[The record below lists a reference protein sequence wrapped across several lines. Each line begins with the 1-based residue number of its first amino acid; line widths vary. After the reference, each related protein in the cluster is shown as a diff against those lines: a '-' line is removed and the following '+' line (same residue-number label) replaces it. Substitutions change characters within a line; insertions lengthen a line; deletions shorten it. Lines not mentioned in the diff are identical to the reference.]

1 MNNLDQ
7 LTVNTIRMLA
17 VDGVQKANSGHPGL
31 PLGAAP
37 AAYAVWSQ
45 MTHNPADPTFANR
58 DRFVLSAG
66 HGSMLLYALLH
77 LFGYG
82 LTIDDLKNF
91 RQLGSKTPGHP
102 EYGHTVGVETTTGPL
117 GQGIANAV
125 GMAIAQA
132 HLAARFNREGFPVV
146 DHYVYA
152 LAGDGCM
159 MEGISGE
166 ASSLAG
172 TLKLGKLIVL
182 YDDNGISIEGDTDIA
197 FTEDVGKRYE
207 AYGWQVLKVEDGNDL
222 DAIGEALRQAKTDG
236 EHPSLIIV
244 KTTIGYGCPDKQG
257 TASCH
262 GSPLGAENVK
272 ATRAFFHWPD
282 EDFYVP
288 DEVYEHMKSLRE
300 QGAEAEKQWE
310 AMFAEYA
317 KAYPQLAEDWRE
329 EREEQVDKAL
339 LDDEEFMSFK
349 GPDATRNSA
358 GIVLNRLAKMYPNL
372 IGGSADL
379 SSSNMSDIKGE
390 EYFAPGHYAGRNIH
404 FGVREHA
411 MAAIAN
417 GMAVY
422 GGLRPY
428 VATFFVF
435 SDYMKHA
442 MRLSALMK
450 LPVVYILTH
459 DSIGVGEDGP
469 THEPIE
475 QLAMLRSI
483 PGFTV
488 YRPAD
493 SREAA
498 AAWIYALGA
507 QGPTAL
513 VLTRQKLPLYES
525 TGKAALKGAYIL
537 KEGHKAKPD
546 IILMASGSEVELI
559 FKAADELAKMGISAR
574 VVSMPS
580 WEVFERQSAE
590 YRQSVLPDSVRARLA
605 VEAASPFGWHKYVG
619 LDGDIIAMEGYGA
632 SGPAAELFKQFGFT
646 VQNVVDRALVV
657 LSK

>member
-1 MNNLDQ
+1 
-7 LTVNTIRMLA
+7 
-17 VDGVQKANSGHPGL
+17 
-31 PLGAAP
+31 
-37 AAYAVWSQ
+37 
-45 MTHNPADPTFANR
+45 
-58 DRFVLSAG
+58 
-66 HGSMLLYALLH
+66 
-77 LFGYG
+77 
-82 LTIDDLKNF
+82 
-91 RQLGSKTPGHP
+91 
-102 EYGHTVGVETTTGPL
+102 
-117 GQGIANAV
+117 
-125 GMAIAQA
+125 
-132 HLAARFNREGFPVV
+132 
-146 DHYVYA
+146 
-152 LAGDGCM
+152 
-159 MEGISGE
+159 
-166 ASSLAG
+166 
-172 TLKLGKLIVL
+172 
-182 YDDNGISIEGDTDIA
+182 
-197 FTEDVGKRYE
+197 
-207 AYGWQVLKVEDGNDL
+207 
-222 DAIGEALRQAKTDG
+222 
-236 EHPSLIIV
+236 
-244 KTTIGYGCPDKQG
+244 G
-257 TASCH
+257 TAGSH
-262 GSPLGAENVK
+262 GAPLGAEHVQ
-272 ATRAFFHWPD
+272 ATRACFQWPD

-288 DEVYEHMKSLRE
+288 AQVYDHVKALRQ
-300 QGAEAEKQWE
+300 QGADAEKQWK
-310 AMFAEYA
+310 AMFAAYA
-317 KAYPQLAEDWRE
+317 QAYPQLAEAWN
-329 EREEQVDKAL
+329 QQHTGGVNATL
-339 LDDEEFMSFK
+339 LDVADFMSFK
-349 GPDATRNSA
+349 GPDATRNSS
-358 GIVLNRLAKMYPNL
+358 GVVLNRLARMYPNL

-379 SSSNMSDIKGE
+379 SPSNISDIQGE
-390 EYFAPGHYAGRNIH
+390 ESFAPGQYAGRNIH

-488 YRPAD
+488 FRPAD
-493 SREAA
+493 SRETA

-507 QGPTAL
+507 EGPTAL

-537 KEGHKAKPD
+537 KEGHKARPD

-559 FKAADELAKMGISAR
+559 FKAADELTRMGISTR

-580 WEVFERQSAE
+580 WEAFERQSAE
-590 YRQSVLPDSVRARLA
+590 YRQSVLPDAVRARLA

-619 LDGDIIAMEGYGA
+619 LDGDILAMEGYGA
-632 SGPAAELFKQFGFT
+632 SGAAAELFKHFGFT